1 MGRVDYDPAN
11 DSRRSY
17 ELCISELRKQLLDDR
32 TVQDKT
38 ALAYFAEE
46 DGQIYLCVK
55 ADRVGFWRFPVTPEK
70 VLDVVS
76 EGARLARLVISRRA
90 SETRK

>member
-1 MGRVDYDPAN
+1 MRPDAERDDDLRKSYD
-11 DSRRSY
+11 
-17 ELCISELRKQLLDDR
+17 LCISELRKQLVSER

-38 ALAYFAEE
+38 ALAYFVEE

-55 ADRVGFWRFPVTPEK
+55 AAEIGFWRFPVTPEK

-76 EGARLARLVISRRA
+76 EGARLARIALSQ
-90 SETRK
+90 RKS

>member
-1 MGRVDYDPAN
+1 MTDDPERL
-11 DSRRSY
+11 DDLRKSY
-17 ELCISELRKQLLDDR
+17 AFCISELRKRFLTER

-38 ALAYFAEE
+38 ALAYFVEE

-55 ADRVGFWRFPVTPEK
+55 AQEIGFWRFPVSPEK

-76 EGARLARLVISRRA
+76 EGARLARLALSQ
-90 SETRK
+90 RKS